1 MVLPTE
7 AAFGVAATNLMQ
19 STLDS
24 IEERRRQ
31 DEEKA
36 AGQKRDPV
44 VEARISASTEAKRAQ
59 DKIAEAL
66 FGINNVDANELKMQ
80 LTARLA
86 VKLGIDLEKER
97 SNYSLGRAI
106 EEAVKELDLTQ
117 ISELEDEL
125 GLKDASVTLATV
137 IAAIKNPYG
146 DDNTRLMDGLSKI
159 ANGGKAGFDVQRVL
173 QRLEDV
179 ADPKTLEELKLGP
192 QGYDPTRVEDA
203 QTRAERQDDIKALEA
218 SEKLEDVQE
227 MQEAVEEHNDEAVG
241 SDALDDPATGTGAA
255 EADMVLLLGATV
267 EQARNAEAAPDSI
280 PSQPPADISDDGAPA
295 GHETEVTETNAQ
307 AMEEMAADASDT
319 EQSDLLAV
327 SVDEIG
333 LYEFLKRKLAA

>member
-7 AAFGVAATNLMQ
+7 AAFGVAAANLMQ

-80 LTARLA
+80 LTERLA

-117 ISELEDEL
+117 IAELEDEL
-125 GLKDASVTLATV
+125 GLKDAGVTLATV

-146 DDNTRLMDGLSKI
+146 DDNTRLMEMYYTKDGKE
-159 ANGGKAGFDVQRVL
+159 F
-173 QRLEDV
+173 
-179 ADPKTLEELKLGP
+179 KTMEIRS
-192 QGYDPTRVEDA
+192 TR
-203 QTRAERQDDIKALEA
+203 K
-218 SEKLEDVQE
+218 
-227 MQEAVEEHNDEAVG
+227 G
-241 SDALDDPATGTGAA
+241 S
-255 EADMVLLLGATV
+255 
-267 EQARNAEAAPDSI
+267 
-280 PSQPPADISDDGAPA
+280 
-295 GHETEVTETNAQ
+295 
-307 AMEEMAADASDT
+307 
-319 EQSDLLAV
+319 
-327 SVDEIG
+327 
-333 LYEFLKRKLAA
+333 